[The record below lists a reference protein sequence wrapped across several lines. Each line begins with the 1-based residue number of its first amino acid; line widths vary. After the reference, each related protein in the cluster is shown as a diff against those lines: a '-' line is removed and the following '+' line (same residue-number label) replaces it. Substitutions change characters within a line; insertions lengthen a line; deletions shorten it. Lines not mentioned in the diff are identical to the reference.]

1 MLSLIMPSSLRKDAA
16 YGFRVTV
23 SLKPARRER
32 ASATHYHTARRAQS
46 SRTRGPASATSQGF
60 PDRSRRPGT
69 AAASVRPRPG
79 PRRERSEG
87 HTSPWLHRSPAL
99 QRTTRNVGY
108 ASTQFWLWNKQRRRR
123 DISPGLGS
131 VSSATRPKPA
141 TRKHAPRSGPH
152 ARRPAG
158 HHVGR
163 GLRTRFLSS
172 TETPGGGP
180 APWQVRRP
188 TRETSHSGLRWQ
200 AVASQGRSRLAP
212 RGAGR
217 RGDSLTCSAA
227 SSWP

>member
-23 SLKPARRER
+23 SLKPARRKR
-32 ASATHYHTARRAQS
+32 ALATHYHTARRAQS

-131 VSSATRPKPA
+131 VSSATRPRPA

-172 TETPGGGP
+172 AETPGGGP

-188 TRETSHSGLRWQ
+188 TRETSHCRLRWQ

-212 RGAGR
+212 QGPGGEA
-217 RGDSLTCSAA
+217 TA
-227 SSWP
+227 